1 MFSGRLVSAVTGII
15 FTFMMVT
22 RLGTSGYGT
31 VEVIVTI
38 LTFASFPVGTIAYWV
53 TRDVARGK
61 MVGRTALVSSVL
73 LSGLGIFIYFA
84 FTVFTYSTIAA
95 SLVPFLLGA
104 LLVPLSYWGGA
115 TSAVVTGYRPSA
127 YGYSIVVSELAKIG
141 IAYEALYVYRLGIN
155 GAILALL
162 TSYFVQALAGTY
174 LVRVTTENRFDP
186 AEVKRWTRLSWLP
199 ALSYLPSSLAVADSL
214 LVALVLHGTSV
225 VGTYQ
230 VAFTLAQVV
239 TYATS
244 LIFAMY
250 PLLLQGG
257 DRRLPAVSLE
267 YSMLF
272 ALPMAAGCIALA
284 GPILFQFGPNSI
296 LGTLGLS
303 ILAFMFLFN
312 NISLLLDQTLMGT
325 EKVDLG
331 ETPSFW
337 RLVRSNLLFVP
348 IANIAYGISYLAA
361 LLVAMSYSSHAGFG
375 VSAEVAIWAAVQLV
389 ATFAFVLVKARRARG
404 VAHLIPSISF
414 VYYLASAS
422 IMAVAV
428 YAAAPYF
435 ALETLRTA
443 TNVGHL
449 IVLVAFGAAIYF
461 GLVYALDAKFR
472 GMAHSVLRRI

>member
-1 MFSGRLVSAVTGII
+1 MTGII
-15 FTFMMVT
+15 FLFMLAT

-38 LTFASFPVGTIAYWV
+38 LTFASFPVGTVAYWV

-61 MVGRTALVSSVL
+61 MVGRTAMITSVL

-95 SLVPFLLGA
+95 SLVPFLLGV

-115 TSAVVTGYRPSA
+115 TSAIVTGYRPSA
-127 YGYSIVVSELAKIG
+127 YGYSIVVSELAKLG
-141 IAYEALYVYRLGIN
+141 VAYEALYVYRLGIN

-162 TSYFVQALAGTY
+162 TSYLVQSTAGSY

-186 AEVKRWTRLSWLP
+186 AEVRRWTRLSWLP
-199 ALSYLPSSLAVADSL
+199 ALSYLPSSLAVADTL
-214 LVALVLHGTSV
+214 MVALIVRGTAV

-230 VAFTLAQVV
+230 VAFTVAAVV

-250 PLLLQGG
+250 PLLLRGG

-284 GPILFQFGPNSI
+284 GPILFQFGPNAL
-296 LGTLGLS
+296 LGSFGFA

-325 EKVDLG
+325 EEVDVG
-331 ETPSFW
+331 ETPSLW

-348 IANIAYGISYLAA
+348 IVNIAYGISYLAA
-361 LLVAMSYSSHAGFG
+361 LFVAVSYSSYAGFG
-375 VSAEVAIWAAVQLV
+375 VSAEVATWATVQLV
-389 ATFAFVLVKARRARG
+389 ATFVFVLVKARRARR
-404 VAHLIPSISF
+404 VAYLIPSISF
-414 VYYLASAS
+414 VYYLASAC

-428 YAAAPYF
+428 YEAAPYF
-435 ALETLRTA
+435 AMETLRTA

-449 IVLVAFGAAIYF
+449 VVLVALGAGLYF
-461 GLVYALDAKFR
+461 GLVYALDSKFR
-472 GMAHSVLRRI
+472 GMARSVLRRF